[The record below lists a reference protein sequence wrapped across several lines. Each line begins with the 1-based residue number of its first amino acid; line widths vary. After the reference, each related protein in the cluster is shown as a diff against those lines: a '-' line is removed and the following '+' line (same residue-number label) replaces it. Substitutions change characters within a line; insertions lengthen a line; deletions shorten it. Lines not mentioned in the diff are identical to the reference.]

1 MMEYIHKIK
10 EVLDLKKSGGTPYN
24 AFVLTF
30 GCQQNEADSERL
42 AGLAQAMGYEIIST
56 PDKADLIIVNTCA
69 IREHAE
75 KKTLSIIGQYKH
87 LKANNPNLIIA
98 VGGCMTTQEHRQ
110 QEIKKS
116 YPYVDI
122 VFGTSSMHRLPEL
135 IFKRINGSNRQ
146 FCKEEKY
153 EIREDIPVRRNCS
166 YRAWVS
172 VMYGCNN
179 FCSYCIVPYVRGRE
193 RSRKPKDII
202 NEVKSL
208 AAQGYKDI
216 TLLGQNV
223 NSYGKDLEVK
233 CSFADL
239 IKELSSISG
248 DFKLRFMTSHPKDAT
263 KELIDAIAS
272 SEKIANHFHLP
283 LQSGSDVILKQMNR
297 HYDTAKYLETVSYM
311 RNKIPDIVLTTDII
325 VGFPGETEEDFQE
338 TLNILREVKYDM
350 IYSFIYS
357 PRKGTPAAELDYQVP
372 DEIKNRRFAEL
383 LETQNKISAQVNE
396 KYQDT
401 VVTVLCDGVSKNDNN
416 FYSGRTDGN
425 KIVFFK
431 GNESDVGKFIKIK
444 IEKTEAFALYGSK
457 I

>member
-1 MMEYIHKIK
+1 MTEYINEIRKII
-10 EVLDLKKSGGTPYN
+10 DQKKSNGISSN

-42 AGLAQAMGYEIIST
+42 TGLALEMGYNITDS
-56 PDKADLIIVNTCA
+56 PANADLIIVNTCA

-87 LKANNPNLIIA
+87 LKSQNPNLIIA

-122 VFGTSSMHRLPEL
+122 AFGTSSMHRLPEL
-135 IFKRINGSNRQ
+135 IFKRMSGAARQ
-146 FCKEEKY
+146 FCPIEPY
-153 EIREDIPVRRNCS
+153 SIREDIPVKRNSS

-193 RSRKPKDII
+193 RSRKPEDII
-202 NEVKSL
+202 NEVRDL
-208 AAQGYKDI
+208 ASRGYRDI

-233 CSFADL
+233 YSFADL
-239 IKELSSISG
+239 MKELARIPG

-263 KELIDAIAS
+263 HDLIDTIAS

-283 LQSGSDVILKQMNR
+283 LQSGSDIVLKQMNR
-297 HYDTAKYLETVSYM
+297 HYDTQKYLDTVAYM
-311 RNKIPDIVLTTDII
+311 RKKVPDIALTTDII
-325 VGFPGETEEDFQE
+325 VGFPGETEEDFEE
-338 TLNILREVKYDM
+338 TLNILRKVKYDM

-357 PRKGTPAAELDYQVP
+357 PRKGTPAAEMDCQISE
-372 DEIKNRRFAEL
+372 EIKNSRFAKL
-383 LETQNKISAQVNE
+383 LETQNQISAEVNK
-396 KYQDT
+396 KYQDKI
-401 VVTVLCDGVSKNDNN
+401 VTVLCDGMSKNDDN
-416 FYSGRTDGN
+416 FYSGRTEGN

-431 GNESDVGKFIKIK
+431 GDERDIGKFIDIK
-444 IEKTEAFALYGSK
+444 IEKTEAFALYGNK